1 MLSLLHLTRDP
12 NKIIGKSFSLKRKF
26 MHQNIFS
33 DAEEE
38 LNKLAQLADRINSQI
53 GADESFVSNNSQNVD
68 LDQLFNFLSQVK
80 TEKMKL
86 SFNLICLVAGDTGVL
101 CGQLCVRLRDER
113 RQVLHP
119 GRDRQADERPPA
131 RDGPLQPPGE
141 PQWG

>member
-1 MLSLLHLTRDP
+1 
-12 NKIIGKSFSLKRKF
+12 

-86 SFNLICLVAGDTGVL
+86 SLNSIFLVPGD
-101 CGQLCVRLRDER
+101 
-113 RQVLHP
+113 P
-119 GRDRQADERPPA
+119 
-131 RDGPLQPPGE
+131 
-141 PQWG
+141 

>member
-1 MLSLLHLTRDP
+1 
-12 NKIIGKSFSLKRKF
+12 

-80 TEKMKL
+80 TEKIKFSL
-86 SFNLICLVAGDTGVL
+86 GLICLFAGD
-101 CGQLCVRLRDER
+101 
-113 RQVLHP
+113 P
-119 GRDRQADERPPA
+119 
-131 RDGPLQPPGE
+131 
-141 PQWG
+141 

>member
-1 MLSLLHLTRDP
+1 
-12 NKIIGKSFSLKRKF
+12 

-80 TEKMKL
+80 TERMKL
-86 SFNLICLVAGDTGVL
+86 SLVLICSFCAGD
-101 CGQLCVRLRDER
+101 
-113 RQVLHP
+113 P
-119 GRDRQADERPPA
+119 
-131 RDGPLQPPGE
+131 
-141 PQWG
+141 

>member
-1 MLSLLHLTRDP
+1 M
-12 NKIIGKSFSLKRKF
+12 KF

-80 TEKMKL
+80 TEKMKFSL
-86 SFNLICLVAGDTGVL
+86 GLIFLFAGDS
-101 CGQLCVRLRDER
+101 
-113 RQVLHP
+113 
-119 GRDRQADERPPA
+119 
-131 RDGPLQPPGE
+131 
-141 PQWG
+141 